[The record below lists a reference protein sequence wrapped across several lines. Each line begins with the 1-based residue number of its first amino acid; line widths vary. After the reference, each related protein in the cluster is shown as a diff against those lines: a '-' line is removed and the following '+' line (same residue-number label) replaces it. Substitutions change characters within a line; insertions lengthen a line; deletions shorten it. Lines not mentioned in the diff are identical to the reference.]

1 METVEVILAMLLAV
15 IASGYVAR
23 VLPIALPLPLIQIAA
38 GAVISGV
45 FRHGIAL
52 EPDIF
57 FLLFLPPLLFVD
69 GWRIPKIGLFRDKAT
84 ILELALGL
92 VLFTVVG
99 AGYLLHWMIPAMP
112 LAVAFALAA
121 IVAPTDPVAV
131 SSITARVPMPPR
143 LMHIVEGESLLND
156 ASGLVCFR
164 FAVAAAVTGHF
175 SLAQASLTFLWVAL
189 AGIAAGIAITFAI
202 TRAHGILQ
210 RRFGE
215 EDGVP
220 VLINLLT
227 PFGAYLVAERL
238 EASGILAA
246 VAAGITMSYL
256 ELSGG
261 ATPGTRIRRN
271 VIWDALQ
278 FTLNGTMFVLL
289 GEQLPDI
296 VRGALHPAGGTPY
309 DLWWLV
315 GRALAFS
322 LGLVLLRL
330 AWVWIS
336 LQLTILNR
344 KRLGRQVFTPK
355 LRVMLATSVAGVRGA
370 LTMAGVLTL
379 PLVLP
384 NGDPFPARHLAIFL
398 ASSVIVVS
406 LLLASAALPALLR
419 GLEMPPEPDAKCS
432 EDDARHAATL
442 AAIAALERAEKED
455 GEDGSRAVAHVL
467 RLYRHRLKATDVAGT
482 SGDARALRHTER
494 RYRLLALSAERDTVL
509 RLARRMDISDET
521 ARRLLR
527 QIDLLEARYQKN

>member
-52 EPDIF
+52 DPDIF

-99 AGYLLHWMIPAMP
+99 AGWLLHWMIPAMP

-164 FAVAAAVTGHF
+164 FAVAAAMTGHF
-175 SLAQASLTFLWVAL
+175 SLARAGLSFLWIAL
-189 AGIAAGIAITFAI
+189 AGIAAGVAITFAI

-215 EDGVP
+215 EDGVS

-246 VAAGITMSYL
+246 VAAGVTMSYL
-256 ELSGG
+256 ELSGA

-296 VRGALHPAGGTPY
+296 ARGALHPAGGTPY
-309 DLWWLV
+309 DPGWLAS
-315 GRALAFS
+315 RALAIS
-322 LGLVLLRL
+322 LGLVLLRF

-344 KRLGRQVFTPK
+344 RRLGRQVFKPK

-370 LTMAGVLTL
+370 LTMAGVMTL
-379 PLVLP
+379 PLALP
-384 NGDPFPARHLAIFL
+384 NGEPFPARHLAIFL

-419 GLEMPPEPDAKCS
+419 GLEMPAEPEAKCS

-442 AAIAALERAEKED
+442 AAIAALERARKAD
-455 GEDGSRAVAHVL
+455 GEDGNQAAAHVL
-467 RLYRHRLKATDVAGT
+467 RLYRHRLNATDAAGGN
-482 SGDARALRHTER
+482 GDAQARQRTER
-494 RYRLLALSAERDTVL
+494 NYRLLALNAERDTVL

-521 ARRLLR
+521 ARKLLR
-527 QIDLLEARYQKN
+527 QIDLLEARYQQN